1 MLAELAGDE
10 AAAALLRD
18 AAQPALGPPLGWL
31 LLEVVASHP
40 RQIPSKFSTVGDKV
54 FTAVSRQI
62 CTARPMSVCGSTD
75 HFCCMFFRTYDW
87 PIVVKLYPKSTA

>member
-31 LLEVVASHP
+31 LLEVVASHL
-40 RQIPSKFSTVGDKV
+40 RQIPSKFSTL
-54 FTAVSRQI
+54 AL
-62 CTARPMSVCGSTD
+62 ARYSPKQRST
-75 HFCCMFFRTYDW
+75 CRTREKREGKEKDSFS
-87 PIVVKLYPKSTA
+87 LC